1 MPENYRPS
9 VLKFS
14 LEEAVSFRKGDD
26 IGELISISVEPNVA
40 IQDSDHYI
48 SIRGKLEMFGEY
60 KKLHQEEEEEI
71 LSFSGEKYAQVRDA
85 EVEGVSEF
93 VYDFPVDITIPKT
106 RIRNLEELALKVDSF
121 DYRLANPNCLELST
135 DLSVTGVYEEYF
147 ERDRTDEEITEYTP
161 YENSYEGLTPFS
173 LEEEEEDSFSVT
185 VRKTEKEEDSAE
197 NSNLP
202 IFEQPEQPEALEMRG
217 TGEWRSSFETPVY
230 STMSSNPINLGET
243 ESEDASDDEE
253 SEPEVD
259 SYSLEREE
267 LEPEEE
273 EFPLF
278 RDEEEE
284 LEEYEDDDD
293 YEEVRELADEETES
307 RHRESREGKSIHYQA
322 HSEDETKKKDISLV
336 EFFARKEE
344 EERKAKVQ
352 VYIVQE
358 DDTLSEIAE
367 RYNVNV
373 SQIVRLN
380 RIDSHQELTKGQVLY
395 IKANVEK
402 PY

>member
-1 MPENYRPS
+1 MRGGKSMPENYRPS

-173 LEEEEEDSFSVT
+173 L
-185 VRKTEKEEDSAE
+185 
-197 NSNLP
+197 
-202 IFEQPEQPEALEMRG
+202 
-217 TGEWRSSFETPVY
+217 
-230 STMSSNPINLGET
+230 
-243 ESEDASDDEE
+243 
-253 SEPEVD
+253 
-259 SYSLEREE
+259 
-267 LEPEEE
+267 
-273 EFPLF
+273 
-278 RDEEEE
+278 
-284 LEEYEDDDD
+284 
-293 YEEVRELADEETES
+293 
-307 RHRESREGKSIHYQA
+307 
-322 HSEDETKKKDISLV
+322 
-336 EFFARKEE
+336 
-344 EERKAKVQ
+344 
-352 VYIVQE
+352 
-358 DDTLSEIAE
+358 
-367 RYNVNV
+367 
-373 SQIVRLN
+373 
-380 RIDSHQELTKGQVLY
+380 
-395 IKANVEK
+395 
-402 PY
+402 